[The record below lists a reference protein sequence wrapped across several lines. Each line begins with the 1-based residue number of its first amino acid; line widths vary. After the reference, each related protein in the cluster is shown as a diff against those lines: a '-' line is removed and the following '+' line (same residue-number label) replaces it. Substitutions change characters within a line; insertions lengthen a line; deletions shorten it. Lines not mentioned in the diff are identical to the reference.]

1 MIRVAVTATTKTTLN
16 GRRGRITIRR
26 WDPPNPRRVVV
37 IVHGIAEH
45 SGRYEHVA
53 QRFAADGAAVYA
65 PDHFG
70 HGHSEGE
77 RGLIDD
83 FDDLVADLAA
93 VIELA
98 ASEHPDLPIALVAH
112 SLGGIVATRY
122 VQSSPARLA
131 ALVLS
136 GPVIGGNPAFKA
148 LLDLDPL
155 PEVPIDPAALS
166 RDSAVGE
173 AYATDELIYHGPLQR
188 RTLESIFEAVDKIAA
203 GPELGELPLCW
214 LHGELDPLAP
224 LDATRPVVDWIHG
237 PDFEAH
243 IYPGAMHEIFNE
255 INQAEVLDDASA
267 FIMTRT

>member
-1 MIRVAVTATTKTTLN
+1 M
-16 GRRGRITIRR
+16 
-26 WDPPNPRRVVV
+26 V

-53 QRFAADGAAVYA
+53 QRFAADGATVYA
-65 PDHFG
+65 ADHIG

-83 FDDLVADLAA
+83 VDDLVADLGT

-98 ASEHPDLPIALVAH
+98 ASEHPDLPMALVAH

-122 VQSSPARLA
+122 VQSSPAGLA

-155 PEVPIDPAALS
+155 PDVPIDPAALS
-166 RDSAVGE
+166 RDPAVGE
-173 AYATDELIYHGPLQR
+173 TYAADELIYHGALQR
-188 RTLESIFEAVDKIAA
+188 RTLESIFAAVDKIAA
-203 GPELGELPLCW
+203 GPALGELPLCW

-224 LDATRPVVDWIHG
+224 LDATRPVVDRIHG
-237 PDFEAH
+237 QDFEAH

-267 FIMTRT
+267 FIVTRT